1 MAPGA
6 GQRDPRSTSFL
17 CGGDQASLGTGREST
32 VGDKPT
38 QRDLFLA
45 RIQRRR
51 NLAASLNIP
60 AGLEEVFVKF
70 TRPGGLAVLKI
81 ISGEVVKHGSC
92 TLTVD
97 AIADVAGIDRSVVK
111 VALRTAKAEGLIKV
125 EQGHRYNTITVS
137 ATWKAWLDRYGDA
150 PRDGSRGSVTDGR

>member
-1 MAPGA
+1 
-6 GQRDPRSTSFL
+6 
-17 CGGDQASLGTGREST
+17 
-32 VGDKPT
+32 VGDEPT

-45 RIQRRR
+45 RIRRRR

>member
-1 MAPGA
+1 L
-6 GQRDPRSTSFL
+6 RRYS
-17 CGGDQASLGTGREST
+17 TGREST
-32 VGDKPT
+32 VGDEPT

-45 RIQRRR
+45 RIRRRR

-92 TLTVD
+92 TLTID
-97 AIADVAGIDRSVVK
+97 AIADLAGTDRTAVR
-111 VALRTAKAEGLIKV
+111 VALRTAKAEGLVKI
-125 EQGHRYNTITVS
+125 ERGRTGPNRISVS
-137 ATWKAWLDRYGDA
+137 PTWRAWLDRYEDA
-150 PRDGSRGSVTDGR
+150 PPDATRR